1 LCQEREK
8 ATAAWRQG
16 SLFEGRFTFSWEAKG
31 CQECEKPLKV
41 RVTRPRQ
48 VVSLRYGKFVALEQ
62 QGYCPDHP
70 HRAPARSEKL
80 RRIVPPGCN
89 IAYDVLARIGL
100 ARFVEC
106 RQCGEIQQ
114 ELSRQQAINVP
125 VRTIS
130 ELAQKFVAYFQI
142 VHQQSIKLLRK
153 EMQNRGGYILH
164 IDGTCEEGSRV
175 LLVCLDSLSG
185 QVLESRKISSEN
197 HDEVQQVLKGVR
209 RDWGVPLAV
218 VHDLRQSLTTAVA
231 EVFPGVRQFVCHYHF
246 AADVGKDILT
256 PHRDRLRQLFRRSKV
271 RPKLRAFC
279 RALKK
284 FAVAEDRGELVLNS
298 VLAARSA
305 KGLRSLSSPEA
316 IQGTVHALASWILAF
331 SHSGDGYGFPFD
343 VPYLTLYD
351 RILEAH
357 EILARVSTTWPVKK
371 RGPLG
376 ALKRFKEIL
385 DVVVASRY
393 TAEFREVVAEAQRD
407 QRVFERLRSAL
418 RICPRGGAKRRN
430 DDGDG
435 SLLSSARHKEVLA
448 QLRRSLKRKAR
459 SSPSQQAC
467 AIIVRHLDKYWDFLF
482 GHVLKKRSG
491 RIIVPRT
498 NNPEESLFRTV
509 KRQCRRLHGRGHLS
523 CDLDNMLE
531 ATPLVLNLRNASY
544 CEVVY
549 GAADAQSIAERFSA
563 VDPKLPAQLL
573 KSWRREKLSVR
584 LPRKFESLRNLPQ
597 LLARFINVAFNV
609 FQQKA

>member
-1 LCQEREK
+1 
-8 ATAAWRQG
+8 
-16 SLFEGRFTFSWEAKG
+16 
-31 CQECEKPLKV
+31 
-41 RVTRPRQ
+41 
-48 VVSLRYGKFVALEQ
+48 VAIEQ

-70 HRAPARSEKL
+70 HLAPARSEKL

-89 IAYDVLARIGL
+89 IAYDVMARIGL
-100 ARFVEC
+100 ARLVEC

-114 ELSRQQAINVP
+114 ELSRQQAIDVP

-130 ELAQKFVAYFQI
+130 EQAQKFVAYFQI
-142 VHQQSIKLLRK
+142 VHQQSVKLLRK

-164 IDGTCEEGSRV
+164 IDGTCEEGSSV

-185 QVLESRKISSEN
+185 QVLESRKIGSEN
-197 HDEVQQVLKGVR
+197 HDEVQQVLQDVR

-231 EVFPGVRQFVCHYHF
+231 EVF
-246 AADVGKDILT
+246 
-256 PHRDRLRQLFRRSKV
+256 
-271 RPKLRAFC
+271 
-279 RALKK
+279 
-284 FAVAEDRGELVLNS
+284 
-298 VLAARSA
+298 SA
-305 KGLRSLSSPEA
+305 
-316 IQGTVHALASWILAF
+316 
-331 SHSGDGYGFPFD
+331 
-343 VPYLTLYD
+343 
-351 RILEAH
+351 
-357 EILARVSTTWPVKK
+357 TWPVKK

-385 DVVVASRY
+385 DLVVASRH

-407 QRVFERLRSAL
+407 QKVFERLRGAL

-430 DDGDG
+430 DDGDC
-435 SLLSSARHKEVLA
+435 SLLSSARHKEVLD

-459 SSPSQQAC
+459 GGPSQQAC
-467 AIIVRHLDKYWDFLF
+467 AIVVRHLDKYWDFLF
-482 GHVLKKRSG
+482 GHVLRRRSG

-498 NNPEESLFRTV
+498 NITEESLFRTV

-523 CDLDNMLE
+523 CDMDNMLE
-531 ATPLVLNLRNASY
+531 AAPLVLNLRNTSY

-549 GAADAQSIAERFSA
+549 GGADTQSIAERFSA

-584 LPRKFESLRNLPQ
+584 LPRKFERLKNLPQ

-609 FQQKA
+609 FQQEA